1 MRRSSQAPA
10 IPNMF
15 IRNGASDTI
24 SAPSKE
30 EMMEETMEEE
40 DICRSDAADS
50 AFSFIRREGAAAKC
64 EG

>member
-1 MRRSSQAPA
+1 
-10 IPNMF
+10 MF